1 VRRRNNDHRA
11 KATVQK
17 KTLDVASHLFE
28 NVRTIFGCQLKIYF
42 RARDLKPQR
51 RRSMPITAKQRRVYE
66 FIKGYIGSNEEPPTI
81 AEIGRHFQISSS
93 ASVHGILSALEREG
107 LIKRTPNISRG
118 IEIVKQTANG
128 DEDRGEIPLLGTVA
142 AGQPI
147 EAILSHDTLSVPTDM
162 QGHGRTF
169 ALRVRGDSM
178 IDENIQDG
186 DFIVVTSQ
194 KTADNGQV
202 VVALIDGNYATV
214 KKFYREPDFI
224 RLEPANPQFKP
235 IFIKTPERIQIQGV
249 VTGLIRKYVSQQ
261 ALSELTH

>member
-1 VRRRNNDHRA
+1 
-11 KATVQK
+11 
-17 KTLDVASHLFE
+17 
-28 NVRTIFGCQLKIYF
+28 
-42 RARDLKPQR
+42 
-51 RRSMPITAKQRRVYE
+51 MPVTAKQRRVFE
-66 FIKGYIGSNEEPPTI
+66 FIRRYIESNHEPPTI
-81 AEIGRHFQISSS
+81 AEIGRNFQMSSS
-93 ASVHGILSALEREG
+93 ASVHAILIALEREG
-107 LIKRTPNISRG
+107 LIKRIPNVSRG
-118 IEIVKQTANG
+118 IQIVEQETAG
-128 DEDRGEIPLLGTVA
+128 DESNDIPLLGTVA

-147 EAILSHDTLSVPTDM
+147 EAILSHDTVSVPKDM
-162 QGHGRTF
+162 QGRGRTF

-186 DFIVVTSQ
+186 DIIVVASQ

-249 VTGLIRKYVSQQ
+249 VRGLIRKYD
-261 ALSELTH
+261 H